1 MVEFR
6 HKLTGTRM
14 LVSEDRV
21 KEYEEAGHKPVS
33 SSLSEEKKPAPKKTT
48 ARKKTTKKGE

>member
-14 LVSEDRV
+14 LVSEDRM